1 MARDMISVDR
11 DLALPPL
18 NLVQP
23 QKINTAYRIADKDG
37 KPDSNFIILFGQVID
52 NLTNSINAVIVAF
65 NTAQAA
71 QTSADQAQ
79 TTADNAQDGVDQLAA
94 DQYVIA
100 APSPDLVNARVLT
113 DTAFVTKDIATAGQ
127 IKILVDAL
135 GILNLATVILTQSI
149 STTGSLDVTG
159 PTTLDGGVKVTGLTE
174 TDSLR
179 INGTNVAG
187 IVAQAGSV
195 LINVSGANVR
205 FLTG

>member
-1 MARDMISVDR
+1 M
-11 DLALPPL
+11 ALPPL
-18 NLVQP
+18 NQVPFQG
-23 QKINTAYRIADKDG
+23 INPAYAITAKGD
-37 KPDSNFIILFGQVID
+37 KPDGNFLIQLNSALQAINQ
-52 NLTNSINAVIVAF
+52 SINAIVVAF

-113 DTAFVTKDIATAGQ
+113 DTAYVTKDIATAGQ

-135 GILNLATVILTQSI
+135 GILNLATVVLTQSI

-179 INGTNVAG
+179 INGTNIAG
-187 IVAQAGSV
+187 VVVQAGSV
-195 LINVSGANVR
+195 LINVSGTNVR